1 MQLWIIAVYLWCS
14 RPNERNITNSKVFFI
29 SELSYQKIRLSV
41 FRLHLYY
48 LVMVFV
54 WSRREGL
61 AVFLILYLTVQ
72 QPMTKRSESVSNAN
86 NSTIATRV
94 PQRNEGKKLSSVKE
108 LQRQLKQVRQE
119 LEIEKNC
126 KNEAYYF
133 ILSDGAF
140 RKFAEFHK
148 KYRANLDYHGAC
160 LAQLYLDSFEK

>member
-1 MQLWIIAVYLWCS
+1 MA
-14 RPNERNITNSKVFFI
+14 
-29 SELSYQKIRLSV
+29 
-41 FRLHLYY
+41 
-48 LVMVFV
+48 
-54 WSRREGL
+54 
-61 AVFLILYLTVQ
+61 
-72 QPMTKRSESVSNAN
+72 KRSESVSNAN

-94 PQRNEGKKLSSVKE
+94 PRRNEGKKLSSVKE

-119 LEIEKNC
+119 LDLEKNC

-160 LAQLYLDSFEK
+160 LAQLYLDSFTTK